1 MNTKA
6 LRQKILDLAIR
17 GKLVPQDPN
26 DEPASILLERIRAEK
41 QQMVKDGKLKAKD
54 INNDTIIFMGDDN
67 LHYEKFQDGTVKCI
81 EEEIPFEV
89 PKGWEWTRMASVCEF
104 ITSGSRGWAKYYADK
119 GCLFIRMGN
128 LSRDSFK
135 LHMNNVQRVNLPSNV
150 EGTRTRVLEN
160 DLLFSITAEIGMLGL
175 IPINF
180 EEAYI
185 NQHVGL
191 IRFLKDTQTKY
202 FPFILMSEFCK
213 SQYYTVQSGMKNS
226 FRLDNIQRI
235 LVPIPPFVEQKQIAK
250 KIEDIWDTIV
260 TIDFNAEYVERLVT
274 QTKIKILDL
283 AVRGQLVPQN
293 STDEPA
299 SALLERIR
307 AEKEKLIKEE
317 KIKRDKMESIIYKGD
332 DNSYYQT
339 CATEAQNINDILP
352 FSIPDSWEWS
362 TINQITTY
370 IQRGKSPKYSSL
382 EKFPVMAQKCNQW
395 DGVHLEKALFL
406 DPGTLDKY
414 TEDRYIQKDDI
425 LINSTGTGT
434 IGRVGIF
441 KDGDLLSYPFVV
453 ADSHVTIIRSSQR
466 INAKYVYY
474 FFCSNYQQKR
484 IEDTASGSTN
494 QKEMYIDT
502 VKSFIISLPPRK
514 EQDRIVQYISM
525 AFKILKQIEEFIS

>member
-1 MNTKA
+1 MDTKA

-17 GKLVPQDPN
+17 GKLVPQNPD
-26 DEPASILLERIRAEK
+26 DEPASALLERIRQKK

-54 INNDTIIFMGDDN
+54 VKSDTIIFRGEDN

-135 LHMNNVQRVNLPSNV
+135 LHMDNVQRVNLPSNV

-283 AVRGQLVPQN
+283 AVRGQLVSQD
-293 STDEPA
+293 SIDEPA

-307 AEKEKLIKEE
+307 AEKEKLINEG
-317 KIKRDKMESIIYKGD
+317 KIKRNKMESIIYKGD
-332 DNSYYQT
+332 DNSYY
-339 CATEAQNINDILP
+339 EKIGVNLKNINDELP
-352 FSIPDSWEWS
+352 YEIPESWSYIRLNTALSYEQPTPYIVVSTEYDDSYA
-362 TINQITTY
+362 TPVLTA
-370 IQRGKSPKYSSL
+370 GKSFVIGYTNEIENTKSDL
-382 EKFPVMAQKCNQW
+382 PVII
-395 DGVHLEKALFL
+395 F
-406 DPGTLDKY
+406 
-414 TEDRYIQKDDI
+414 DDF
-425 LINSTGTGT
+425 TT
-434 IGRVGIF
+434 
-441 KDGDLLSYPFVV
+441 
-453 ADSHVTIIRSSQR
+453 DS
-466 INAKYVYY
+466 KYVN
-474 FFCSNYQQKR
+474 FPFK
-484 IEDTASGSTN
+484 
-494 QKEMYIDT
+494 
-502 VKSFIISLPPRK
+502 VKSSAMKILSADKQLIDMRYAYYAMQTIKFSHSTHKRYWISEFSQKIIALPPIN
-514 EQDRIVQYISM
+514 EQLHIV
-525 AFKILKQIEEFIS
+525 KTIEQVFEGFALVEKSLR